1 MIGGEG
7 PESKASVTDRWYF
20 YQLAAEHQALLVCLE
35 HRYYGKSWPEP
46 VRGVVH
52 APKMTR
58 DLPTERPTYQ
68 SNFPS
73 RCPWP
78 NQDMSTHN
86 LRHLSSA
93 QALADLARFI
103 PFFKE
108 KVNQSINQSI
118 SIAVYPS
125 ISTPF

>member
-1 MIGGEG
+1 
-7 PESKASVTDRWYF
+7 
-20 YQLAAEHQALLVCLE
+20 
-35 HRYYGKSWPEP
+35 
-46 VRGVVH
+46 
-52 APKMTR
+52 
-58 DLPTERPTYQ
+58 
-68 SNFPS
+68 
-73 RCPWP
+73 
-78 NQDMSTHN
+78 MSTHN